1 LKVLVKFLASIRHGT
16 EETEILFKT
25 HPGETVEVLLRALK
39 HHYGE
44 GFREAVGRPFKDE
57 SPKIRLLVNGR
68 DIDFL
73 KGPETELKDGDVVVL
88 FPPIAGG

>member
-1 LKVLVKFLASIRHGT
+1 MLI
-16 EETEILFKT
+16 
-25 HPGETVEVLLRALK
+25 RALK

-44 GFREAVGRPFKDE
+44 EFIEAVGRPFEDE
-57 SPKIRLLVNGR
+57 SPKVRILVNGR

-73 KGPETELKDGDVVVL
+73 NGPETELKDGDTVVL